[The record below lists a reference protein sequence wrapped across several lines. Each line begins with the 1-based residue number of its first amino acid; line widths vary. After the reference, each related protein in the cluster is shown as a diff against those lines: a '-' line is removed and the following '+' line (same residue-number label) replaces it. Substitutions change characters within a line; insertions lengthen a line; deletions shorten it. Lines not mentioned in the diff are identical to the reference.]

1 MRRLASNAFAL
12 LLIGLV
18 AGLLLSPH
26 EARAW
31 WNDDWSLRKN
41 IVIDTS
47 AAGAGIN
54 DPIGTTPVLIRLHV
68 GNFKFDAAKPD
79 GSDLR
84 VVAGDDKTPLKY
96 HIEKYDGLLG
106 EAFIWVN
113 VPDLRPGAQ
122 TNIWIYY
129 GNNKAN
135 ASDDPKGTYDPDTV
149 LVYHF
154 GEHGLPARDVSSWGN
169 NAQSAGLSEDGSLIG
184 PGLRLDGQTL
194 VTLPASP
201 SLAWTDGGAM
211 TWSAWINET
220 ALQPNAVLFSRH
232 DGANALRIGV
242 DNGVPFVEVSGS
254 AGTQRS
260 SAGTPIAAASWHH
273 LAVVAGQQITLYV
286 DGNPYATLNATLPAL
301 NTAATLGGD
310 PVAAAAAPS
319 SNAASAAPAGSAT
332 PSPSGTEPAGSAAAA
347 APTTPV
353 AAAPLAASFVGELDE
368 LEISKVSRPAG
379 FIRAAAI
386 GQGADPGKFLTLGI
400 DEETASWLSGY
411 LAVILRSVTIDGW
424 VVIGLLAIMAVISW
438 IVMADKT
445 AYVQR
450 VARSNAQFL
459 TKFRHVAKDLTILDR
474 GDAANLAGIGG
485 RLKEADAKMV
495 RNSSLY
501 RIYHVGVEEI
511 RHRLGTDEQP
521 RVLSTRSIEA
531 IRASLDT
538 GLVRE
543 TQRLNRLMVI
553 LTIAIAGGPFLGLLG
568 TVIGVMITFA
578 SIAASGDVNV
588 NAIAPGIAAA
598 LVATVAGLIVA
609 IPALFGYNYL
619 ISRIRD
625 ATSDM
630 QVFVDEFITKM
641 AEFYRERADQ
651 PQTIAAE

>member
-1 MRRLASNAFAL
+1 MRHPAFKLLALVLF
-12 LLIGLV
+12 GL
-18 AGLLLSPH
+18 AGLLLLPRD
-26 EARAW
+26 ARAW
-31 WNDDWSLRKN
+31 WNDDWSMRKG

-47 AAGAGIN
+47 AAGASIN
-54 DPIGTTPVLIRLHV
+54 DPIGATPVLIRLHV

-84 VVAGDDKTPLKY
+84 FVAGDDKTPLKY

-106 EAFIWVN
+106 EAFIWVG
-113 VPDLRPGAQ
+113 VPDLKPGAQ
-122 TNIWIYY
+122 TTIYLYY

-135 ASDDPKGTYDPDTV
+135 AVDDPKGTYDPDMV

-154 GEHGLPARDVSSWGN
+154 AEHGVPARDSTTWGN
-169 NAQSAGLSEDGSLIG
+169 NAQSAGLSEDGALIG
-184 PGLRLDGQTL
+184 PGLRLDGQTM

-220 ALQPNAVLFSRH
+220 ALQANAVLYSRH
-232 DGANALRIGV
+232 DGANAFEIGV
-242 DNGVPFVEVSGS
+242 DNGVPFVTVTGA

-260 SAGTPIAAASWHH
+260 GAGNPIAAGSWHH
-273 LAVVAGQQITLYV
+273 LAVAAAAQQITLYL
-286 DGNPYATLNATLPAL
+286 DGNPYATLAAPLPAM
-301 NTAATLGGD
+301 NSTAILGGD
-310 PVAAAAAPS
+310 TAAAASP
-319 SNAASAAPAGSAT
+319 SNAAPAAPAGSA
-332 PSPSGTEPAGSAAAA
+332 PSSSSGAEPA
-347 APTTPV
+347 APT
-353 AAAPLAASFVGELDE
+353 AAAGAPAPVTAKPLAAGFIGELDE
-368 LEISKVSRPAG
+368 LEIAKVARPAG
-379 FIRAAAI
+379 FIKAEAI
-386 GQGADPGKFLTLGI
+386 SQGADPGKFITLGV

-438 IVMADKT
+438 IVMADKA
-445 AYVQR
+445 AYVGR
-450 VARSNAQFL
+450 VTKANAQFL
-459 TKFRHVAKDLTILDR
+459 VRFRHVARDLTVLDR
-474 GDAANLAGIGG
+474 GDGITGG
-485 RLKEADAKMV
+485 KLKEADARMV

-501 RIYHVGVEEI
+501 RIYHVGAEEI
-511 RHRLGTDEQP
+511 RHRLANDEQP

-531 IRASLDT
+531 IRATLDST
-538 GLVRE
+538 LVRE

-553 LTIAIAGGPFLGLLG
+553 LTIAISGGPFLGLLG
-568 TVIGVMITFA
+568 TVVGVMITFA

-619 ISRIRD
+619 ISRVRD
-625 ATSDM
+625 TTSDM
-630 QVFVDEFITKM
+630 QIFVDEFVTKL

-651 PQTIAAE
+651 SLAAE